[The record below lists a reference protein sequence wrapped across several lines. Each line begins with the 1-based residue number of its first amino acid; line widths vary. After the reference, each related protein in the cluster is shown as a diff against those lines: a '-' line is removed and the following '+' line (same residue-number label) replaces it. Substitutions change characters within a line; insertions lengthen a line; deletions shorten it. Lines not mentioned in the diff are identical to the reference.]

1 MYISEGVKPI
11 NNCLIRS
18 KLPTGEIILNLLVLH
33 RSYDGYARF
42 IVMQIR
48 PAAVQLIMIYVQHQI
63 THKASP
69 FCWSEKSI
77 LNYKPKSSEKPVT
90 KRKICIRIG
99 SFSVL
104 TCFMFVI
111 IGDFTG
117 MLLLLL
123 PWLPGTFG
131 LIR

>member
-1 MYISEGVKPI
+1 
-11 NNCLIRS
+11 
-18 KLPTGEIILNLLVLH
+18 
-33 RSYDGYARF
+33 
-42 IVMQIR
+42 
-48 PAAVQLIMIYVQHQI
+48 MIYAQNQI

-77 LNYKPKSSEKPVT
+77 LNYKPKSREEETSYKTFGSE
-90 KRKICIRIG
+90 ICIRIG

-111 IGDFTG
+111 IGDFTD

-123 PWLPGTFG
+123 PHGYRVPQG
-131 LIR
+131 LR